1 MKHKLLKHVMSA
13 LLLAFIFVAENVV
26 FSGDI
31 SEPKFGEYTVG
42 DDYFLANYV
51 QLIEYWNKLAKES
64 DRIKIVDIGTT
75 PEGRTMKIAIITS
88 PENHKNLKRYQEISV
103 RLAKAEGLT
112 DAQAHELAAE
122 GKAVVWIDGGLHA
135 TETVNAQAL
144 FIEAYDLVSRN
155 DSETLRILDNVIL
168 LLVPAN
174 PDGMDLVSDWYMK
187 ESDPKKRNL
196 SIPRLYQKYVGHDN
210 NRDSYIANQIET
222 ELINR
227 QMYIE
232 WIPQIMWNQHQSG
245 PAGAVLFMSPFRD
258 PFNYNN
264 DPLVFIGIDLVGSAV
279 HHRYLAEGKPG
290 AVMRNAASYS
300 TWFNGGDRTTTGFH
314 NQIGLLSE
322 IIGNPS
328 PITIP
333 LITSKLLPNG
343 DQPLPIGPK
352 QEWHFRQSI
361 DYIITGER
369 AILDLAAK
377 LREDFLFRIY
387 QAGKNSIER
396 GSQDYW
402 TLTPK
407 RVAIL
412 EAEYAKH
419 LEEQR
424 RNDSNYQPP
433 VDARGRGRGIPYEFW
448 EKLRTPEARDPRGY
462 IIPSDQADFLTA
474 TKFVNALLKAGVDV
488 HRATKEFNVA
498 GKNYPAGSYVIKAA
512 QAFRPHLR
520 DMLEPQDHPNDLQ
533 YPGGPPK
540 PPYDV
545 AGYTLAF
552 QMGVEFDR
560 ILDGF
565 DGPFE
570 KISGLLKPPSGKISE
585 TENPAGYL
593 LSHQVND
600 SFVGTTR
607 LLEAGENVYW
617 LTAPLNANNKSY
629 PVGTIYIPAQSS
641 TRSVLQKLA
650 EESGLNFDA
659 LAAKPQGNAFKLRPV
674 RVGLWDRYGGSMD
687 SGWIRWLFEQA
698 FPFHSFNV
706 VYAPE
711 LDAGNLKSKYDVLI
725 LPPGATPQGDFRQ
738 GSVSRNID
746 ESVTNS
752 TTPQTPATSQT
763 SATPPNDSRP
773 PLVNRNR
780 NRNRNRNQNQDQNQ
794 NQNTG
799 ESVSTTPQTSETP
812 ATPQNDFRS
821 RFGSNNI
828 PEEYKNR
835 VGNITKNKTVPQLR
849 QFVEEGGVLITIGSA
864 TALAQHF
871 DLPVTDAL
879 AETTPDGNGKR
890 LSSDKFYIPGSVLR
904 TKVDNTSPLAYG
916 ITEDLDIL
924 YRNSPVFRLLPE
936 AKLKGVNAVAWFPD
950 AKPLRSGWAWGQHYL
965 NGGVTVVE
973 ANLGKGKILLFGPEI
988 TFRGQP
994 HASFNFL
1001 FNSLYY
1007 AGATSTELP

>member
-1 MKHKLLKHVMSA
+1 MKHTILKRLTLA
-13 LLLAFIFVAENVV
+13 LLLTILFVAGNSV

-42 DDYFLANYV
+42 DDYFLANYS
-51 QLIEYWNKLAKES
+51 QLIEYWNKLSKES
-64 DRIKIVDIGTT
+64 ERIKIVDIGTT

-103 RLAKAEGLT
+103 KLAKAEGLT
-112 DAQAHELAAE
+112 DDEAKKLAAE

-144 FIEAYDLVSRN
+144 FIEAYDLVSRH
-155 DSETLRILDNVIL
+155 DPETLRILDNVIL

-279 HHRYLAEGKPG
+279 HHRYLAEGKAG
-290 AVMRNAASYS
+290 AVLRNAASYS

-322 IIGNPS
+322 IIGNPT
-328 PITIP
+328 PISVP
-333 LITSKLLPNG
+333 LISSKLLPSG

-377 LREDFLFRIY
+377 LREDFLYRIY

-407 RVAIL
+407 QVAAL
-412 EAEYAKH
+412 EADYAKY
-419 LEEQR
+419 LEER
-424 RNDSNYQPP
+424 RKKDSNYQPP
-433 VDARGRGRGIPYEFW
+433 VDARGRSRGIPYEFW
-448 EKLRTPEARDPRGY
+448 EKLRTPETRDPRGY
-462 IIPSDQADFLTA
+462 IIPSDQPDFLTA
-474 TKFVNALLKAGVDV
+474 TKFVNALLKAGVDI
-488 HRATKEFNVA
+488 HRATKEFEVG
-498 GKNYPAGSYVIKAA
+498 GKKYPAGSYVIKAA

-520 DMLEPQDHPNDLQ
+520 DMLEPQDHPNDFQ

-540 PPYDV
+540 APYDV

-552 QMGVEFDR
+552 QMGVQFDR

-565 DGPFE
+565 DDTFEKLE
-570 KISGLLKPPSGKISE
+570 KISGLLKPPVGKITE
-585 TENPAGYL
+585 TKNPVGYL
-593 LSHQVND
+593 LSHQVKD

-617 LTAPLNANNKSY
+617 LTDPINVNNKTY
-629 PVGTIYIPAQSS
+629 PAGTIYIPAKSS
-641 TRSVLQKLA
+641 TRSVLQKLT
-650 EESGLNFDA
+650 ENPGLSFDA
-659 LAAKPQGNAFKLRPV
+659 LETAAKPRGNAFKLRPV

-698 FPFHSFNV
+698 FPFPSFEV

-711 LDAGNLKSKYDVLI
+711 IDAGNLKSKYDVLI

-738 GSVSRNID
+738 GAVSRNID
-746 ESVTNS
+746 EPVT
-752 TTPQTPATSQT
+752 TTPQSSATSQG
-763 SATPPNDSRP
+763 SATS
-773 PLVNRNR
+773 
-780 NRNRNRNQNQDQNQ
+780 Q
-794 NQNTG
+794 
-799 ESVSTTPQTSETP
+799 SAATPQSSATSQGS
-812 ATPQNDFRS
+812 ATPQNDSRS
-821 RFGSNNI
+821 RFGSDNI
-828 PEEYKNR
+828 PDEYKNR
-835 VGNITKNKTVPQLR
+835 VGNITKAKTVPQLR
-849 QFVEEGGVLITIGSA
+849 QFVEEGGILVTIGSS
-864 TALAQHF
+864 TALAQHLE
-871 DLPVTDAL
+871 LPVVDAL
-879 AETTPDGNGKR
+879 SESAPDGSTKR
-890 LSSDKFYIPGSVLR
+890 LPSDKFYIPGSVLR
-904 TKVDNTSPLAYG
+904 SKVDNTTPIAYG
-916 ITEDLDIL
+916 IAEDLDIL
-924 YRNSPVFRLLPE
+924 YRNSPVFRLLPD
-936 AKLKGVNAVAWFPD
+936 AKLKGVNAVAWFPN
-950 AKPLRSGWAWGQHYL
+950 AEPLRSGWAWGQHYL
-965 NGGVTVVE
+965 KGSTTVVE
-973 ANLGKGKILLFGPEI
+973 ANLGKGKVVLFGPEI

-1001 FNSLYY
+1001 FNSVYY
-1007 AGATSTELP
+1007 AGAVFTELP